1 MNNSNGNGG
10 GNSGGQLV
18 SQLMQEINSGTG
30 NGNNSAYTD
39 QDYLPQMQ
47 QEYGGSGGPGGPGGP
62 RGRGGSGGQGGP
74 GGPGRR
80 DGSGG
85 PETQLFNPDD
95 MVPPPRED
103 DIEEY
108 NENDYNDDDDDSDDD
123 EYYYK
128 ENNLTDALSQFG
140 GEYTSFIM
148 DLLKNSVII
157 FIGYIIFSHPF
168 THNYIMQFAAMVPG
182 LQGFLEVPTY
192 YLAVNGLLFVIFYFI
207 VSYFI

>member
-1 MNNSNGNGG
+1 MNNNSNGSTGNNRGG
-10 GNSGGQLV
+10 GGGGGGGQLV
-18 SQLMQEINSGTG
+18 SQLMQEINSSTG
-30 NGNNSAYTD
+30 NDGNTAYTD
-39 QDYLPQMQ
+39 QDYIPQMQ
-47 QEYGGSGGPGGPGGP
+47 QEQTQSQA
-62 RGRGGSGGQGGP
+62 RAQAQGEQ
-74 GGPGRR
+74 
-80 DGSGG
+80 S
-85 PETQLFNPDD
+85 FNPDM

-103 DIEEY
+103 DMEEY
-108 NENDYNDDDDDSDDD
+108 NQAISDNEDEDEDSDDE

-128 ENNLTDALSQFG
+128 ENNLTDALSQIG

-182 LQGFLEVPTY
+182 LQEILAVPTY

>member
-1 MNNSNGNGG
+1 MNGNGNSG
-10 GNSGGQLV
+10 GSRGGQLV
-18 SQLMQEINSGTG
+18 SQLMEEINSGTG
-30 NGNNSAYTD
+30 NNDNAAYTD
-39 QDYLPQMQ
+39 QDYYPQNQPAEMEMQSQ
-47 QEYGGSGGPGGPGGP
+47 QEP
-62 RGRGGSGGQGGP
+62 Q
-74 GGPGRR
+74 
-80 DGSGG
+80 
-85 PETQLFNPDD
+85 QHFNPDD

-103 DIEEY
+103 DIEEDD
-108 NENDYNDDDDDSDDD
+108 NDSVSDSDSDDE

-182 LQGFLEVPTY
+182 LQDFLAVPTY
-192 YLAVNGLLFVIFYFI
+192 YLALNGLLFVIFYFI

>member
-1 MNNSNGNGG
+1 MRLCKQKRLAASIYMNGNGNSG
-10 GNSGGQLV
+10 GSRGGQLV
-18 SQLMQEINSGTG
+18 SQLMEEINSGTG
-30 NGNNSAYTD
+30 NNDNAAYND
-39 QDYLPQMQ
+39 RDYYPQNQHGEMEMHSEQ
-47 QEYGGSGGPGGPGGP
+47 Q
-62 RGRGGSGGQGGP
+62 Q
-74 GGPGRR
+74 
-80 DGSGG
+80 
-85 PETQLFNPDD
+85 QQQNFNPDD

-103 DIEEY
+103 DIEDESD
-108 NENDYNDDDDDSDDD
+108 NDNDSDSDDE

-182 LQGFLEVPTY
+182 LQEILAVPTY

>member
-1 MNNSNGNGG
+1 MNNSNGSNGG
-10 GNSGGQLV
+10 NGNVGGGQLV
-18 SQLMQEINSGTG
+18 SQLMQEINSSTG
-30 NGNNSAYTD
+30 NDGNTVYTD
-39 QDYLPQMQ
+39 QDYSSQMQ
-47 QEYGGSGGPGGPGGP
+47 Q
-62 RGRGGSGGQGGP
+62 GQGQ
-74 GGPGRR
+74 GREQGQGQGQGR
-80 DGSGG
+80 EQGQS
-85 PETQLFNPDD
+85 FNPDM

-103 DIEEY
+103 DVEQY
-108 NENDYNDDDDDSDDD
+108 DVHVSDDEDEDDDSDEE

-128 ENNLTDALSQFG
+128 ESNLTDALSQLG

-182 LQGFLEVPTY
+182 LQDLLAVPTY

>member
-1 MNNSNGNGG
+1 MNNSNGSNG
-10 GNSGGQLV
+10 SGGQLV
-18 SQLMQEINSGTG
+18 SQLMQEINSSTG
-30 NGNNSAYTD
+30 NDGNTAYTD
-39 QDYLPQMQ
+39 QDYNPQMQ
-47 QEYGGSGGPGGPGGP
+47 Q
-62 RGRGGSGGQGGP
+62 GQGQGQRQVQGQGQGQGQVQGQGQTFDP
-74 GGPGRR
+74 
-80 DGSGG
+80 
-85 PETQLFNPDD
+85 ND

-103 DIEEY
+103 DIEQYDVQVSDE
-108 NENDYNDDDDDSDDD
+108 EDEEDDDSDEE

-128 ENNLTDALSQFG
+128 ESNLTDAISQFG

-182 LQGFLEVPTY
+182 LQDLLAVPTY

>member
-30 NGNNSAYTD
+30 DGNNSAYTD

-47 QEYGGSGGPGGPGGP
+47 QDYGGPGGPGGP
-62 RGRGGSGGQGGP
+62 EVQQTHS
-74 GGPGRR
+74 
-80 DGSGG
+80 
-85 PETQLFNPDD
+85 FNPDD

-108 NENDYNDDDDDSDDD
+108 VENVSDDDDDSDDE

-128 ENNLTDALSQFG
+128 ESNLTDALSQFG
-140 GEYTSFIM
+140 GDYTSFIM

-182 LQGFLEVPTY
+182 LQDFLAVPTY
-192 YLAVNGLLFVIFYFI
+192 YLALNGLLFVIFYFI